1 MNIPINRMAGRSNTG
16 FFVKYAAVGQTSRP
30 MDFPHRDDYYMF
42 VVLLKGDATAAVDF
56 RNMSLAE
63 REGLILAPGQV
74 HHIPHIREN
83 VPTAWCLFV
92 SSDYISATDQDR
104 IERYSFA
111 TSPFRFSR
119 ENIEIVAQLF
129 DILNRNQEEIE
140 FARAMV
146 TAIINRFCVSLPESD
161 ARLEDRYVKI
171 TIRFKHL
178 LRELYAKEKHPAEYA
193 SCLHVSRVYL
203 NEAVK
208 AVTGMSVGAF
218 IRNHVILNAKRMLVY
233 TDLDVNE
240 IAENLGYEDYSYFS
254 RLFRKETGMTPSE
267 FRKNLV

>member
-1 MNIPINRMAGRSNTG
+1 MNIPINRMAARSSTG
-16 FFVKYAAVGQTSRP
+16 FFVKYAAVGQSSRP

-42 VVLLKGDATAAVDF
+42 VVLLKGDVTAAVDF
-56 RNMSLAE
+56 RNMSLVE
-63 REGLILAPGQV
+63 GEGLVLSPGQV

-104 IERYSFA
+104 IERYSFS

-119 ENIEIVAQLF
+119 ENIEIVGQLF
-129 DILNRNQEEIE
+129 EILNRNQEDIE
-140 FARAMV
+140 FARALV
-146 TAIINRFCVSLPESD
+146 AAIINRFCISLPESD
-161 ARLEDRYVKI
+161 AHLEDRYVAI

-178 LRELYAKEKHPAEYA
+178 LRELYVKEKRPAEYA
-193 SCLHVSRVYL
+193 SRLNVSRVYL

-218 IRNHVILNAKRMLVY
+218 IRNHIVLNAKRMLVH

-240 IAENLGYEDYSYFS
+240 IAENLGYEDNSYFS
-254 RLFRKETGMTPSE
+254 RIFRKETGMTPSE